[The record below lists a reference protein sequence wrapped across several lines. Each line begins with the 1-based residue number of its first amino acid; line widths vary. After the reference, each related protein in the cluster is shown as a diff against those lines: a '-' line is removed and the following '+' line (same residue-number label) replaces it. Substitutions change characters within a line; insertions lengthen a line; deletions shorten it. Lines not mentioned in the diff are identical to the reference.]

1 MTTETPVIVNTIIG
15 DYILPIIAYWTIIDI
30 FLMTCLNSIFVVLGS
45 QLFLKRFVRNLW
57 YKALYDAVAVVA
69 EDGSDADG
77 DVKNIPTGP
86 YVEVCIKP
94 FLVNYKYVPWI
105 VNKKQ

>member
-1 MTTETPVIVNTIIG
+1 M
-15 DYILPIIAYWTIIDI
+15 
-30 FLMTCLNSIFVVLGS
+30 
-45 QLFLKRFVRNLW
+45 
-57 YKALYDAVAVVA
+57 AVVA